1 MRLSATSHTPIHAHH
16 HTHTQVPSLSSI
28 AHIRNGLLARIL
40 DLSACLLML
49 PAARILSRLHATN
62 TTAPLLRRTRLAK
75 RLPTRQAGIS
85 SLTCRAFGFAGVQA
99 CPRLG
104 QQSQGGASGSLMAWL
119 AEERVGVRERDVSSF
134 KSCMEA
140 SPSLPEILQ
149 QATPAPDARY
159 RVTSVPFLFRIS
171 NLLHRPLSC
180 PPYPSLPSV
189 RGAFDVSNRYRPR
202 RTSDARFP
210 APWSL

>member
-1 MRLSATSHTPIHAHH
+1 MGGEFDSSSALVFPETVVRRGQRESISTLVVISNNNNPACFLSRDNRRTARHESAVRLSATSHTPIHAHH

-62 TTAPLLRRTRLAK
+62 TTAPLLRRTRLTK

-85 SLTCRAFGFAGVQA
+85 SLTCRVFGFAGVQA
-99 CPRLG
+99 CPRVG
-104 QQSQGGASGSLMAWL
+104 QQLQGGASGSLMAWL

-149 QATPAPDARY
+149 QATP
-159 RVTSVPFLFRIS
+159 
-171 NLLHRPLSC
+171 LLMRAT
-180 PPYPSLPSV
+180 V
-189 RGAFDVSNRYRPR
+189 
-202 RTSDARFP
+202 
-210 APWSL
+210 